1 MPHGLALR
9 IIVALFLC
17 PNFSKASVMG
27 RDELDTLFKQ
37 YETAFNNL
45 DLKTIS
51 AFYADIFMSAGPKGV
66 IAQDKKEFEEKAKQA
81 VGFYRSVG
89 HKSARIISKRIMPIC
104 DNYTMVVVRW
114 GLTFEKTGSK
124 LIEFDISYIVY
135 ESADNSPSIIF
146 FISHQDEEEAMKKLG
161 LLNKK
166 KEEV

>member
-66 IAQDKKEFEEKAKQA
+66 IAQDKAKRKVPVSKQPC
-81 VGFYRSVG
+81 Y
-89 HKSARIISKRIMPIC
+89 IS
-104 DNYTMVVVRW
+104 NYM
-114 GLTFEKTGSK
+114 LCQS
-124 LIEFDISYIVY
+124 
-135 ESADNSPSIIF
+135 
-146 FISHQDEEEAMKKLG
+146 
-161 LLNKK
+161 
-166 KEEV
+166 